1 MKKLLLNIVCL
12 VALFAAGMSL
22 KAQEI
27 TITLSPGWN
36 WISYPN
42 AVAMEINEALAT
54 FTPMEGDMVKGP
66 FSFATYYQGQ
76 WTGGLTHF
84 TPGVGYM
91 YCSLRTE
98 TISFVFAQASSSVV
112 ETATPTDITAT
123 SAVTGGMLTLPEGSH
138 VFMRGVCWG
147 TEPSPDIDGCY
158 TTDGM
163 GIGSFG
169 STLEDLAPNTTYYVR
184 AYAVSDYGLAYG
196 NEVSFT
202 TQVAMT
208 LPTVTTSQV
217 TNIAQITAKGG
228 GNVTNDGG
236 ETVTARGVC
245 WSTSHNP
252 TVSGSHASS
261 GTGTGTFR
269 VNMTGLTAGTTYY
282 VRAYAVNSQGTAYGS
297 EVSFTTQVEVT
308 LPTVTTSQVTNITRT
323 TATGGGNVTNSGNA
337 TVSERGLCWST
348 SHNPTVSGS
357 HASSSTGTGAFTL
370 NMTGLTAG
378 TTYYV
383 RAYAVNSQGTSYG
396 SEVSFTT
403 LIGGGNAPQGAI
415 FGLFTINANGD
426 QVYFSQ
432 GNLQY
437 KASTNTWQFAEHQ
450 YDYVGN
456 ANQNISQTNSGW
468 IDLFG
473 WGTSGYNHGSVCYQP
488 WSTSHTNGDYYAY
501 GGYTNNLYEF
511 NGQADWGYNAIANGG
526 NTEGQW
532 RTLTSGEWGFVFYS
546 RNTASGIR
554 YAKAQVNN
562 VNGVVLLPDDWNA
575 SIYTLNSTNTYN
587 ANFTTNTITAA
598 DWADTLEA
606 NGAVFLPAAGYRS
619 WTSVYG
625 VGSRGDYW
633 SASAHIDSAFN
644 VYFNSGTLSTVSYD
658 GRYYGRSVRLVRLAE

>member
-261 GTGTGTFR
+261 
-269 VNMTGLTAGTTYY
+269 
-282 VRAYAVNSQGTAYGS
+282 
-297 EVSFTTQVEVT
+297 
-308 LPTVTTSQVTNITRT
+308 
-323 TATGGGNVTNSGNA
+323 
-337 TVSERGLCWST
+337 
-348 SHNPTVSGS
+348 
-357 HASSSTGTGAFTL
+357 STGTGAFTL

-488 WSTSHTNGDYYAY
+488 WSTSHTNGEYYAY

-532 RTLTSGEWGFVFYS
+532 RTLTSVEWGFVFYS